1 MADVLKV
8 IRQLDSSIKHK
19 GYGHIRDIL
28 DVQLPKPSVVD
39 VASIR
44 YYLTKYLKG
53 ATFNYGDVIGWFYV
67 EDEDEQ

>member
-8 IRQLDSSIKHK
+8 IRQLDKSIEA
-19 GYGHIRDIL
+19 GEFGDVRSLL
-28 DVQLPKPSVVD
+28 DELLPTPSVVD

-53 ATFNYGDVIGWFYV
+53 ATFRYGDTMGWFYV
-67 EDEDEQ
+67 EDEHD